1 MGCCILSVVYSNIG
15 TKSILA
21 AAEVEEP
28 GDFVQHRYDESQALL
43 LLQLLAQ
50 ILDLVFEA
58 LPRVLF
64 RLSDDLLAR
73 SCWSLVAPHQVYQ
86 VVVDGFVLAALL
98 LDLLSEFA
106 SVRCGDYA
114 WIDTND
120 LAPFSLVCGP
130 LLDGRYILYALLQE
144 LPIAVQ
150 LLLGLVEVASI
161 GGEGGFLVR
170 NDCISSRAGKATDV
184 C

>member
-1 MGCCILSVVYSNIG
+1 MGCCVLLAVHSDVG
-15 TKSILA
+15 TKYILA

-28 GDFVQHRYDESQALL
+28 GDFVQHRYDEAQTLL

-50 ILDLVFEA
+50 ILNLVFEA
-58 LPRVLF
+58 LARVLF
-64 RLSDDLLAR
+64 RLSDNLLAR
-73 SCWSLVAPHQVYQ
+73 SCWSLVPPHQVYQ

-98 LDLLSEFA
+98 LDLLSKFA
-106 SVRCGDYA
+106 SVCCSDYA
-114 WIDTND
+114 RIYTDD
-120 LAPFSLVCGP
+120 FAPFSLICGP

-150 LLLGLVEVASI
+150 LLLGLVEVASV